1 MTRTSS
7 ALGSLLLLAA
17 APVLAQSPGNYP
29 AKTVRLV
36 VPFTPGGSTDILGR
50 VVAQRL
56 TETWGQ
62 QVVVDNRPGA
72 GGTIGVELVAK
83 AAPDGYTLVM
93 GHIGTF
99 GVNPSLYPKLPYDAV
114 KDFAPV
120 SLVALVPNMLAVHPS
135 MPVKTVKEFVAF
147 SRARPGQLNYGSGG
161 NGSAAHLA
169 VEYLK
174 LVAKLDI
181 VHIPYKGT
189 APMIT
194 DLIGGQLSLTIT
206 GVPPLLQHVRGG
218 RLRALGVATSK
229 RIDLL
234 PDLPTIAEAGVP
246 GYEATQWYGVLAPAA
261 TPKEIVAKIN
271 ADIVK
276 SLRRPDT
283 AEKMSGEGA
292 QPVGSSPGEFG
303 EHIRAEIQRWA
314 KVIKAAGTKAE

>member
-1 MTRTSS
+1 MTIVR
-7 ALGSLLLLAA
+7 ALAAATLLAA
-17 APVLAQSPGNYP
+17 SPAWAQPAYP

-50 VVAQRL
+50 VVAQKL
-56 TETWGQ
+56 TEAWGQ

-83 AAPDGYTLVM
+83 APPDGYTLVM

-99 GVNPSLYPKLPYDAV
+99 GVNPSLYPKLAYDAV

-135 MPVKTVKEFVAF
+135 MPVKSVKEFLAF

-174 LVAKLDI
+174 LAAKLDI

-218 RLRALGVATSK
+218 RLRALGVATTK
-229 RIDLL
+229 RIALL

-246 GYEATQWYGVLAPAA
+246 GFEATQWYGVLAPAA
-261 TPKEIVAKIN
+261 TPKDIVAKIHGE
-271 ADIVK
+271 IVK
-276 SLRRPDT
+276 FLKRPDT

-292 QPVGSSPGEFG
+292 EPVGSSPAEFG

-314 KVIKAAGTKAE
+314 KVIKASGARAE

>member
-1 MTRTSS
+1 VRPR
-7 ALGSLLLLAA
+7 LLIAA
-17 APVLAQSPGNYP
+17 VAACACAPALAQPVSAYP
-29 AKTVRLV
+29 SKTVRLV

-56 TETWGQ
+56 TEAWGQ

-99 GVNPSLYPKLPYDAV
+99 GVNPSLYPKLGYDAI

-120 SLVALVPNMLAVHPS
+120 SLVALVPNMMAVHPS
-135 MPVKTVKEFVAF
+135 MPVKSVKEFLAF
-147 SRARPGQLNYGSGG
+147 ARARPGQLNYGSGG

-174 LVAKLDI
+174 LAAKLDI
-181 VHIPYKGT
+181 VHVPYRGT

-218 RLRALGVATSK
+218 RLRALGVATAK
-229 RIDLL
+229 RIALL
-234 PDLPTIAEAGVP
+234 PDLPTIAESGVP

-261 TPKEIVAKIN
+261 TPKEIVARIN
-271 ADIVK
+271 ADIVR
-276 SLRRPDT
+276 SLKRPDT

-292 QPVGSSPGEFG
+292 EPVGSAPGEFADF
-303 EHIRAEIQRWA
+303 IRNEIPRWA
-314 KVIKAAGTKAE
+314 KVIKASGARPE